1 MANIF
6 TRRLRAARGASG
18 IADVLSPAQVRTF
31 SDCEVRWFYQH
42 LLGLSD
48 PLTSV
53 LALDTAIR
61 TALLTNFRHKLE
73 SKQDIETEGVVGL
86 FRRTWEQQQTSAMFC
101 KDEVPETIRRTGEEL
116 VRIYMQQAAPQ
127 IRPASIKQPFQGVL
141 GMVRILGQLDVM
153 DEDGAI
159 IDIRTVRTAAARI
172 DHGVRFELAT
182 CARLAEGASGVVPV
196 RIVRH
201 SQRKRGATDR
211 PDLRSNGA
219 SPRPYQV
226 CKSCSHSELRAFW
239 KSSTNQAGSRL
250 RGWLEAILPVRAVVF
265 RRNPAPVLASRTC
278 R

>member
-1 MANIF
+1 MTGRGHPAPRDSMANVF
-6 TRRLRAARGASG
+6 TRRLRAASG

-53 LALDTAIR
+53 LALDKAIR

-73 SKQDIETEGVVGL
+73 SKQDIEIEGVVGL
-86 FRRTWEQQQTSAMFC
+86 FRRTWEQQQASAMFC
-101 KDEVPETIRRTGEEL
+101 EDEIPEAVGRTGEEL
-116 VRIYMQQAAPQ
+116 VRIYMQQGAPQ

-182 CARLAEGASGVVPV
+182 CARLAEGASGVV
-196 RIVRH
+196 
-201 SQRKRGATDR
+201 
-211 PDLRSNGA
+211 RSHFLVMSNTPQHVA
-219 SPRPYQV
+219 HTWEVTAADIRWMD
-226 CKSCSHSELRAFW
+226 ELFPLA
-239 KSSTNQAGSRL
+239 Q
-250 RGWLEAILPVRAVVF
+250 EAIRRGYYMPNRNSIHCSRHQCPYWRRCEGDFGGVVD
-265 RRNPAPVLASRTC
+265 S
-278 R
+278 